1 MLPTLIPI
9 KKVLRIVLLH
19 SIFKSKKS
27 IEEKW
32 FPHVN
37 EQEIHFSIS
46 DTRIQNQ
53 FQAIGLTSE
62 DIKLAKTI
70 QSLIQDNAKQIAH
83 DFYEKM
89 SNIPEYI
96 EIVDKYSNKERWID
110 VHGSFLIQMF
120 HGQIDDPYLNYHT
133 TKVAGFSFCLT
144 TVLPVSSELLS

>member
-1 MLPTLIPI
+1 MLPTFIPI
-9 KKVLRIVLLH
+9 KKVLRMVLLN

-32 FPHVN
+32 LPLVN

-53 FQAIGLTSE
+53 FQAIGLTID

-70 QSLIQDNAKQIAH
+70 QSLIQENAKQIAH

-110 VHGSFLIQMF
+110 VHGSFLIR
-120 HGQIDDPYLNYHT
+120 D
-133 TKVAGFSFCLT
+133 
-144 TVLPVSSELLS
+144 VSWSD